1 MSRHVAAPSPKANG
15 AVFDWSITGQLVY
28 GIAMADNPKPP
39 EVQLQIQLDD
49 DIANGQYV
57 NMALVNH
64 TETEF
69 TLDFIYVQPQQ
80 PKAKV
85 RSRIITNP
93 KHMKRL
99 LLAMQ
104 DNLAKFEAKF
114 GAIELLETDN
124 PVH

>member
-1 MSRHVAAPSPKANG
+1 
-15 AVFDWSITGQLVY
+15 
-28 GIAMADNPKPP
+28 MADNPKPA

-49 DIANGQYV
+49 DIALGHYC

-99 LLAMQ
+99 VLAMQ

-114 GAIELLETDN
+114 GTIELLESEN

>member
-1 MSRHVAAPSPKANG
+1 
-15 AVFDWSITGQLVY
+15 
-28 GIAMADNPKPP
+28 MADTPGKPP
-39 EVQLQIQLDD
+39 EIQLQIQLDD
-49 DIANGQYV
+49 EVANGTYV

-69 TLDFIYVQPQQ
+69 NLDFIYVQPQQ

-99 LLAMQ
+99 MLAMQ
-104 DNLAKFEAKF
+104 DNLSKYEAKF
-114 GAIELLETDN
+114 GPVTLSESES

>member
-1 MSRHVAAPSPKANG
+1 MSELPK
-15 AVFDWSITGQLVY
+15 
-28 GIAMADNPKPP
+28 NPDI
-39 EVQLQIQLDD
+39 QLQIQLDD
-49 DIANGQYV
+49 AVADGQYI

-80 PKAKV
+80 PKARV

-99 LLAMQ
+99 LMAMQ
-104 DNLAKFEAKF
+104 DNVAKFEAKF
-114 GAIELLETDN
+114 GSIVLVESEN
-124 PVH
+124 PIH

>member
-1 MSRHVAAPSPKANG
+1 MD
-15 AVFDWSITGQLVY
+15 FD
-28 GIAMADNPKPP
+28 MADLPKTP
-39 EVQLQIQLDD
+39 EIQLQIQLDD
-49 DIANGQYV
+49 NIADGQYI

-80 PKAKV
+80 PKARV

-99 LLAMQ
+99 LIAMQ
-104 DNLAKFEAKF
+104 DNVTKFEAKF
-114 GAIELLETDN
+114 GPIVLVETEN
-124 PVH
+124 PIH

>member
-1 MSRHVAAPSPKANG
+1 MVCT
-15 AVFDWSITGQLVY
+15 VF
-28 GIAMADNPKPP
+28 MADSPSKPP
-39 EVQLQIQLDD
+39 EIQLQIQLDD
-49 DIANGQYV
+49 DVANGTYV

-99 LLAMQ
+99 LLAIQ
-104 DNLAKFEAKF
+104 DNVAKFEARF
-114 GAIELLETDN
+114 GTIEITDPDN

>member
-1 MSRHVAAPSPKANG
+1 MSE
-15 AVFDWSITGQLVY
+15 Q
-28 GIAMADNPKPP
+28 KPP

-49 DIANGQYV
+49 AIANGQYV

-69 TLDFIYVQPQQ
+69 NLDFIYVQPQQ

-85 RSRIITNP
+85 LSRIITNP

-104 DNLAKFEAKF
+104 DNVAKFEAKF
-114 GAIELLETDN
+114 GTIELLETDN

>member
-1 MSRHVAAPSPKANG
+1 MDFG
-15 AVFDWSITGQLVY
+15 
-28 GIAMADNPKPP
+28 MADLPKTP
-39 EVQLQIQLDD
+39 EIQLQIQLDD
-49 DIANGQYV
+49 NIADGQYI

-69 TLDFIYVQPQQ
+69 TIDFIYVQPQQ
-80 PKAKV
+80 PKARV

-99 LLAMQ
+99 LLAIQ
-104 DNLAKFEAKF
+104 DNVAKFEARF
-114 GAIELLETDN
+114 GTIEITDPDN

>member
-1 MSRHVAAPSPKANG
+1 
-15 AVFDWSITGQLVY
+15 
-28 GIAMADNPKPP
+28 MADSPGKPP
-39 EVQLQIQLDD
+39 EIQLQIQLDD
-49 DIANGQYV
+49 EIANGHYC

-64 TETEF
+64 SETEF

-80 PKAKV
+80 PRAKV
-85 RSRIITNP
+85 KSRIITNP

-104 DNLAKFEAKF
+104 DNLAKFESKF
-114 GAIELLETDN
+114 GRIEITDPDN

>member
-1 MSRHVAAPSPKANG
+1 
-15 AVFDWSITGQLVY
+15 
-28 GIAMADNPKPP
+28 MADFPKTSKP
-39 EVQLQIQLDD
+39 EDVQLQIQLDD
-49 DIANGQYV
+49 DVANGLYV

-99 LLAMQ
+99 LTAMQ
-104 DNLAKFEAKF
+104 DNLLKYEAKF
-114 GAIELLETDN
+114 GRIEVSEDPGAL
-124 PVH
+124 H

>member
-1 MSRHVAAPSPKANG
+1 MSNAPKS
-15 AVFDWSITGQLVY
+15 
-28 GIAMADNPKPP
+28 P

-49 DIANGQYV
+49 DVANGRYV

-69 TLDFIYVQPQQ
+69 TFDFIFVQPQQ

-85 RSRIITNP
+85 LSRIITSP

-99 LLAMQ
+99 MLAMQ
-104 DNLAKFEAKF
+104 ENLAKYEARF
-114 GAIELLETDN
+114 GTIELAEGGG
-124 PVH
+124 PGVH

>member
-1 MSRHVAAPSPKANG
+1 MAENPTKSPE
-15 AVFDWSITGQLVY
+15 I
-28 GIAMADNPKPP
+28 
-39 EVQLQIQLDD
+39 QLQIQLDESVAD
-49 DIANGQYV
+49 GNYV

-99 LLAMQ
+99 ILAMQ
-104 DNLAKFEAKF
+104 DNVAKYESKF
-114 GAIELLETDN
+114 GVIQLIEGDS
-124 PVH
+124 PIH

>member
-1 MSRHVAAPSPKANG
+1 
-15 AVFDWSITGQLVY
+15 
-28 GIAMADNPKPP
+28 MADAPNPPP
-39 EVQLQIQLDD
+39 PPDVQLQIQLDD
-49 DIANGQYV
+49 ETANGRYI

-80 PKAKV
+80 PKAQV
-85 RSRIITNP
+85 LSRIITNP

-104 DNLAKFEAKF
+104 DNLSKYEAKF
-114 GAIELLETDN
+114 GVIELVDAEGPL
-124 PVH
+124 H